1 MILFDLKCGSGH
13 VFEAWFRNSQ
23 TFDEQREAQAVACP
37 VCGSDDVGKAP
48 MAPNISTRSKSISID
63 RERETPPPSSGSSG
77 RNSMHT
83 VARGD
88 GEKQAALHSK
98 ALREAL
104 EQVRAHVEANFDY
117 VGRGFAEEARRIHY
131 GETEP
136 RPIYGD
142 ASAQES
148 AALREEGVDVVE
160 IPFLPK
166 HNA

>member
-1 MILFDLKCGSGH
+1 MILYDLKCGSGH

-37 VCGSDDVGKAP
+37 VCGSDDVAKAP
-48 MAPNISTRSKSISID
+48 MAPNISTRSKNISID
-63 RERETPPPSSGSSG
+63 REGPASNPGSGSSG
-77 RNSMHT
+77 RSSMHAM
-83 VARGD
+83 ARGD
-88 GEKQAALHSK
+88 GDKQVELSSK
-98 ALREAL
+98 AVREAL

-117 VGRGFAEEARRIHY
+117 VGRSFPEEARRIHY
-131 GETEP
+131 GEAEP

-142 ASAQES
+142 ASPRES

>member
-1 MILFDLKCGSGH
+1 MILYDLKCGAGH

-37 VCGSDDVGKAP
+37 VCGNDDVSKAP
-48 MAPNISTRSKSISID
+48 MAPNISTRSKTIAINRDGEAPAPAARS
-63 RERETPPPSSGSSG
+63 
-77 RNSMHT
+77 SMHAM
-83 VARGD
+83 ARGD
-88 GEKQAALHSK
+88 GEKQAELYSK

-117 VGRGFAEEARRIHY
+117 VGRSFPEEARRIHY
-131 GETEP
+131 GEAEP

-142 ASAQES
+142 ASPQES
-148 AALREEGVDVVE
+148 AALREEGVEVVE